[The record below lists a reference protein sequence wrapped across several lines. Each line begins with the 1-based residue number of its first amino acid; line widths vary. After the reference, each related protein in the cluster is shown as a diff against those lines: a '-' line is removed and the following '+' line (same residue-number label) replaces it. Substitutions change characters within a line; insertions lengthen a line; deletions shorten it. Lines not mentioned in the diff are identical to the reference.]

1 MKLLFVTSAYPP
13 ESRGGTELHVRD
25 MARELVEKGHDVKVF
40 VREGDAEA
48 EEYALRRERDGG
60 VEVLRLNN
68 MFREASGFQ
77 WIWQNDAIDAVF
89 ADVLDDFVPDL
100 VHVHH
105 LTCLSTGILD
115 VAKDRGYPLVMTLHD
130 FWMVCPRGQRID
142 RDLALC
148 ETIDRVTCARCLHAL
163 WPHFNELEPP
173 GPGVVPPALVQWDAS
188 VMRRLGRCDLLL
200 TPSEFHR
207 DRMLEFPLPADRVE
221 ALPHGLR
228 HDVLAATKSTG
239 VPVRKIGFVGTVIP
253 TKGVHVLV
261 EAFGTLKGEDL
272 ELHIHGNAPNFHGD
286 ESYMETLKNSAAG
299 DGRVRFH
306 GAYDASQL
314 PMILRDLDVLVVPSL
329 WWESFCL
336 TIREGLLAGCVVVAS
351 DLGAMH
357 EALAETGDGLLFP
370 PGDVGAL
377 GAMLQRLLDDAAFAD
392 RFRNRGGGVKTMR
405 RNADDLLDTYR
416 GVLVRCGRDAG
427 VVDAPVPVPRTQSV
441 AATPRELGV
450 TVFIP
455 TYNGGPLF
463 RKVLEQVFDQKT
475 DFDYEVLV
483 IDSGSTDETL
493 DILRDF
499 PVRLI
504 QIPNHQFNHGLTRN
518 RAVREAKGGIVA
530 LLTQDAVPYDDTW
543 LATLVSNFEDPQVA
557 GAFCHQLPRD
567 DCNPFQRDRLD
578 GWTKGEGEKHIK
590 QITSRAEYERLSP
603 MEKYQLIAFDD
614 VASCVRKSVMEEIPF
629 ERRQFGED
637 VAWAKQAILA
647 GWKLVMDPDAVVV
660 HSHNNSVFYEF
671 KRVYLDHQNLHDL
684 VGMHLVQR
692 FPQVLRFTLDG
703 TRHLGRVVRRAKIP
717 WHEKLIWWVRTPFY
731 SLGQNLGQYL
741 GARSVIEKKRG
752 IWGVIDRALKKGV

>member
-1 MKLLFVTSAYPP
+1 MKLLLVTSAYPP

-25 MARELVEKGHDVKVF
+25 MARELATLGHDVKVF
-40 VREGDAEA
+40 VRIGDAEA
-48 EEYALRRERDGG
+48 DEYALRRDRDAG
-60 VEVLRLNN
+60 VEVVRLNN
-68 MFREASGFQ
+68 MFRDAAGFQ
-77 WIWQNDAIDAVF
+77 WIWQNDAIDAAFVAILEEF
-89 ADVLDDFVPDL
+89 APDL

-115 VAKDRGYPLVMTLHD
+115 AVKDRGYPLVMTLHD

-142 RDLALC
+142 PNLTLC
-148 ETIDRVTCARCLHAL
+148 ETIDRVTCASCLRSL
-163 WPHFNELEPP
+163 WPHFDELTPP
-173 GPGVVPPALVQWDAS
+173 GPGVVPQALVDWDAS
-188 VMRRLGRCDLLL
+188 TMRRLKRCDLLL

-207 DRMLEFPLPADRVE
+207 ERMLEFPLPGDRME

-228 HDVLAATKSTG
+228 HDLLAASKPTG
-239 VPVRKIGFVGTVIP
+239 VPVKKIGFVGTVIP
-253 TKGVHVLV
+253 TKGVHTLV
-261 EAFGTLKGEDL
+261 EAFEALKGDHL
-272 ELHIHGNAPNFHGD
+272 ELHVHGNAPSFHGD
-286 ESYMETLKNSAAG
+286 ESYPATLARCADG
-299 DGRVRFH
+299 DARVKFH
-306 GAYDASQL
+306 GAYDSTEL
-314 PMILRDLDVLVVPSL
+314 PMILKDLDVLVVPSL

-336 TIREGLLAGCVVVAS
+336 TIREGLLAGCIVVAS
-351 DLGAMH
+351 DLGAMR
-357 EALAETGDGLLFP
+357 EALAEAGDGLLFP
-370 PGDVGAL
+370 PGDVRAL
-377 GAMLQRLLDDAAFAD
+377 ADVLQRLVDDVEFAD
-392 RFRNRGGGVKTMR
+392 RYRNRGGGVKTMR
-405 RNADDLLDTYR
+405 RNALDMSDVYR
-416 GVLVRCGRDAG
+416 RVLRECGRDAG
-427 VVDAPVPVPRTQSV
+427 VVDAPEPAPRDVV
-441 AATPRELGV
+441 AATPKELGV

-455 TYNGGPLF
+455 TYNGGALL
-463 RKVLEQVFDQKT
+463 RTVLERVFAQEV

-493 DILRDF
+493 ETLRDF

-504 QIPNHQFNHGLTRN
+504 QIPNHEFNHGLTRN

-530 LLTQDAVPYDDTW
+530 LLTQDAVPYDETW
-543 LATLVSNFEDPQVA
+543 LATLVSNFEDPEVA

-578 GWTKGEGEKHIK
+578 GWTKGEGERHVK
-590 QITSRAEYERLSP
+590 QISSRSDYEGLSP

-614 VASCVRKSVMEEIPF
+614 VASCVRKSVMEAIPF

-647 GWKLVMDPDAVVV
+647 GWKLVMDPRAVVV

-703 TRHLGRVVRRAKIP
+703 TRHLGRVVRKAKIP
-717 WHEKLIWWVRTPFY
+717 WHEKLIWWAKTPFY

>member
-25 MARELVEKGHDVKVF
+25 MARELASRGHDVKVF
-40 VREGDAEA
+40 VREGNSDA
-48 EEYALRRERDGG
+48 EEYALRREVEGG

-77 WIWQNDAIDAVF
+77 WIWQNDSIDAVF
-89 ADVLDDFVPDL
+89 ARVLDEFVPDL

-115 VAKDRGYPLVMTLHD
+115 VVKDRGYPLVMTLHD

-142 RDLALC
+142 RDLELC
-148 ETIDRVTCARCLHAL
+148 ETIDRVTCASCLQSL
-163 WPHFNELEPP
+163 WPHFRELESHR
-173 GPGVVPPALVQWDAS
+173 PGVVPQALVQWDATIA
-188 VMRRLGRCDLLL
+188 RRLGRCDLLL

-207 DRMLEFPLPADRVE
+207 DRMLEFPLPADRME

-228 HDVLAATKSTG
+228 HDLLAAEKPLG
-239 VPVRKIGFVGTVIP
+239 APVRRIGFVGTVIP

-261 EAFGTLKGEDL
+261 EAFEALKGDDL
-272 ELHIHGNAPNFHGD
+272 ELHIHGNAPSFHGD
-286 ESYMETLKNSAAG
+286 ESYLASLERRAAG
-299 DGRVRFH
+299 DERVHFH

-336 TIREGLLAGCVVVAS
+336 TIREGLLAGCIVVAS
-351 DLGAMH
+351 DLGAMR
-357 EALAETGDGLLFP
+357 EALGATGDGLLFP
-370 PGDVGAL
+370 PGDSQELSAT
-377 GAMLQRLLDDAAFAD
+377 LQRLVDDVELAD
-392 RFRNRGGGVKTMR
+392 RYRNRGGGVKTMC
-405 RNADDLLDTYR
+405 RNADDLLDVYR
-416 GVLVRCGRDAG
+416 RVLEGCGRDAG
-427 VVDAPVPVPRTQSV
+427 VVDAPALAPRTLP
-441 AATPRELGV
+441 AAASPEELGV

-455 TYNGGPLF
+455 TYNGGALL
-463 RKVLEQVFDQKT
+463 RRVLEQVFAQET

-504 QIPNHQFNHGLTRN
+504 QIPNHEFNHGLTRN

-530 LLTQDAVPYDDTW
+530 LLTQDAVPYDHTW
-543 LATLVSNFEDPQVA
+543 LSTLVSNFEDPQVA

-567 DCNPFQRDRLD
+567 DCNPFQKDRLD
-578 GWTKGEGEKHIK
+578 GWTKGEGERRVK
-590 QITSRAEYERLSP
+590 QITSRADYEALSP

-647 GWKLVMDPDAVVV
+647 GWKLVMDPNAVVV

-692 FPQVLRFTLDG
+692 FPQVFRFTLDG

-717 WHEKLIWWVRTPFY
+717 WHEKLIWWIKTPFY